1 MFKNAL
7 VSTVFAASATADK
20 KGRKDDAEIA
30 ICRMTTNSGVLVNAA
45 DVAGMPGGFFSLR
58 QTVDDMGVA
67 GKLRI
72 AGVGFNLSQ
81 ETSHAFHIHAG
92 AVDFT
97 ADPATT
103 DNICATAGGHFNPG
117 GNDHGAW
124 DDAIET
130 RHVGDL
136 MQLWTDSLGKSVYA
150 YETMYGNIV
159 DPADADYIVG
169 NAMTIHLLVDDE
181 GLVDSDASRKGGS
194 AGERIACCNIE
205 LSNSKR
211 YNRIWE
217 DLEEL
222 VEDELN
228 YMEETEKSEKSEKSE
243 KEPKSAKE
251 TTTETE
257 DEDEIDDR

>member
-1 MFKNAL
+1 MQ
-7 VSTVFAASATADK
+7 
-20 KGRKDDAEIA
+20 I
-30 ICRMTTNSGVLVNAA
+30 NSGTAVAAA
-45 DVAGMPGGFFSLR
+45 DVASNPGGFFSLR
-58 QTVDDMGVA
+58 QKKDGS
-67 GKLRI
+67 GQLKI
-72 AGVGFNLSQ
+72 AGFGYGLNP

-92 AVDFT
+92 AVNFN

-103 DNICATAGGHFNPG
+103 ANICATSGGHFNP
-117 GNDHGAW
+117 DTTLHGAW
-124 DDAIET
+124 DNDIAD

-159 DPADADYIVG
+159 DDSDDYYIVG

-181 GLVDSDASRKGGS
+181 GLVDSEGSRKGGS

-205 LSNSKR
+205 LSSSRR

-222 VEDELN
+222 LEDELESD
-228 YMEETEKSEKSEKSE
+228 EESSASSESSES
-243 KEPKSAKE
+243 S
-251 TTTETE
+251 
-257 DEDEIDDR
+257 DDD

>member
-7 VSTVFAASATADK
+7 ATGAIIATVQAGK
-20 KGRKDDAEIA
+20 NDDDYEIA
-30 ICRMTTNSGVLVNAA
+30 ICRMQINSGTTVNPA
-45 DVAGMPGGFFSLR
+45 DTANNPGGFFSLR
-58 QTVDDMGVA
+58 QKKDGS
-67 GKLRI
+67 GILKI
-72 AGVGFNLSQ
+72 AGVGFNLSP

-92 AVDFT
+92 PVDFT

-103 DNICATAGGHFNPG
+103 ANVCATSGGHFNP
-117 GNDHGAW
+117 DTTLHGAW
-124 DDAIET
+124 DNDIADK
-130 RHVGDL
+130 HVGDL

-159 DPADADYIVG
+159 DSSDDYYVVG
-169 NAMTIHLLVDDE
+169 NAMTIHKLVDDE

-222 VEDELN
+222 IEDEL
-228 YMEETEKSEKSEKSE
+228 EES
-243 KEPKSAKE
+243 
-251 TTTETE
+251 E
-257 DEDEIDDR
+257 DESTASSPSSSDTDWVKQTHDDSANPDQI